1 MSWFNSVRRYAA
13 NPLADLVPGAQHNV
27 RRHSIDKHAL
37 GRFGTTNN
45 CDPQSFGATGLPIS
59 LQDPIPI
66 VVNGALKRKDNE
78 KIGAERPVKRVKL
91 DSKKKRKGGGIA
103 ASKRK
108 GDDDI
113 DERKLAKRAR
123 TRQRKAQE
131 GASKSANKQPAS
143 RPTTRR
149 TRAGNR

>member
-1 MSWFNSVRRYAA
+1 MAWACEKWHILSQALSTIF
-13 NPLADLVPGAQHNV
+13 GAIPSTST
-27 RRHSIDKHAL
+27 RSGAL
-37 GRFGTTNN
+37 N

-123 TRQRKAQE
+123 TRHRKAQE